1 MPTHVGPN
9 ISGEENLVFG
19 YDLSDQKNSYL
30 GEPTTNLANNTPLLG
45 GWPGSY
51 TLIDSATKTFD
62 FTTSSVEW
70 GGVAAWTT
78 FYYNVSEYTGQYV
91 TISAVV
97 ESFDETSGVFSF
109 MWIGQTVDDQVYLGY
124 SPEEDRN
131 TKTTKTRERIS
142 WSGVIGTGGKVGILI
157 WMNNGTGGPSG
168 SVKVRFSNLQVEVKS
183 HPTLF
188 VNGTRS
194 ATQGLL
200 DLKGTSTINIS
211 TTSFDNSSQLIFDGS
226 DDYITLSSTSHPT
239 GSCSME
245 IVINHTHN
253 FVGSRYLLY
262 GANGTAFWVF
272 FRGDWAGNLLYFT
285 RRVTNSGN
293 YGDSA
298 WGYTTGIYQPVP
310 ANETMH
316 LIFTHDTSS
325 GEFKCYKNGILTR
338 TVNGNLAAYGAL
350 NTTQQSHYIGGSPGD
365 NLPMTLPLF
374 KFYDRVLS
382 PSEVLN
388 NYNNIKRK
396 YGI

>member
-1 MPTHVGPN
+1 MPSSVGPN
-9 ISGEENLVFG
+9 TFGEENLVFG
-19 YDLSDQKNSYL
+19 YDLGDVRNSYK
-30 GEPTTNLANNTPLLG
+30 GEPTTNFMPNIYRDGSNIIVGTDSIGNYFQGTITRIGCPNGTSINSGSTYTFTIELRSDTTFNMSADSNQYAPENGGNDNNRVSVSYIIPNYTTPGKWVKYSTTVVMKSGLTN
-45 GWPGSY
+45 P
-51 TLIDSATKTFD
+51 TMFD
-62 FTTSSVEW
+62 FFMPQSFT
-70 GGVAAWTT
+70 GRL
-78 FYYNVSEYTGQYV
+78 YYRNAQLEYKPHATQF
-91 TISAVV
+91 T
-97 ESFDETSGVFSF
+97 
-109 MWIGQTVDDQVYLGY
+109 
-124 SPEEDRN
+124 
-131 TKTTKTRERIS
+131 
-142 WSGVIGTGGKVGILI
+142 
-157 WMNNGTGGPSG
+157 PSG
-168 SVKVRFSNLQVEVKS
+168 
-183 HPTLF
+183 T
-188 VNGTRS
+188 TRS

-200 DLKGTSTINIS
+200 DLTGNSTVDLSNV
-211 TTSFDNSSQLIFDGS
+211 SFDSNAQMTFDGS
-226 DDYITLSSTSHPT
+226 NDYATLSSASHPT

-245 IVINHTHN
+245 IVFNHTHN

-316 LIFTHDTSS
+316 LIFTHDASS

-374 KFYDRVLS
+374 KFYDRVLTA
-382 PSEVLN
+382 SEIQSN
-388 NYNNIKRK
+388 FNAIKGRFNI
-396 YGI
+396 

>member
-19 YDLSDQKNSYL
+19 YNLSDQKNSYL
-30 GEPTTNLANNTPLLG
+30 GEPTTNQANTDYARTIQFHNQGSYNNAGTISDAPEKGTDWKKIVITDRGNNFRIAQFPYIIQTYGTTKVYSVEYDFGLTSGYFFYGDGSSGFGVLQDDGKRTTARFTPPSSSDWYEALFLGHNTPASG
-45 GWPGSY
+45 IND
-51 TLIDSATKTFD
+51 TI
-62 FTTSSVEW
+62 
-70 GGVAAWTT
+70 
-78 FYYNVSEYTGQYV
+78 YYRYY
-91 TISAVV
+91 
-97 ESFDETSGVFSF
+97 
-109 MWIGQTVDDQVYLGY
+109 
-124 SPEEDRN
+124 
-131 TKTTKTRERIS
+131 
-142 WSGVIGTGGKVGILI
+142 
-157 WMNNGTGGPSG
+157 
-168 SVKVRFSNLQVEVKS
+168 QVEEKS
-183 HPTLF
+183 YPTRY
-188 VNGTRS
+188 TPTSRS
-194 ATQGLL
+194 STQGLL

-253 FVGSRYLLY
+253 FVGTRYLLY
-262 GANGTAFWVF
+262 GASGTAFSVF

-285 RRVTNSGN
+285 RRVTSSGN

-298 WGYTTGIYQPVP
+298 WGYTTGIYQPIP

-316 LIFTHDTSS
+316 LIFTHDAST

-350 NTTQQSHYIGGSPGD
+350 NTTQQSHYIGGTPGD

-374 KFYDRVLS
+374 KFHDRVLS
-382 PSEVLN
+382 SSEVLN
-388 NYNNIKRK
+388 NYNNTKRK

>member
-109 MWIGQTVDDQVYLGY
+109 MWIGQTINDETYLGY
-124 SPEEDRN
+124 SPEQDRN

-285 RRVTNSGN
+285 RRVINSGN

>member
-30 GEPTTNLANNTPLLG
+30 GEPTTNLANNTPLYG
-45 GWPGSY
+45 GWPSSY

-70 GGVAAWTT
+70 GGPAAWTT

-183 HPTLF
+183 HPTTF
-188 VNGTRS
+188 INGTRS

-200 DLKGTSTINIS
+200 DLTGNSTINLS
-211 TTSFDNSSQLIFDGS
+211 SVSFDSNSQMTFDGT
-226 DDYITLSSTSHPT
+226 DDGINLGTSSVFNQFTGEFTIDTWVNRSNLGVTWGNIIGDYYTNNTLNALEWQILMSS
-239 GSCSME
+239 
-245 IVINHTHN
+245 
-253 FVGSRYLLY
+253 
-262 GANGTAFWVF
+262 
-272 FRGDWAGNLLYFT
+272 AGNLGVYN
-285 RRVTNSGN
+285 VTNSWIVN
-293 YGDSA
+293 P
-298 WGYTTGIYQPVP
+298 I
-310 ANETMH
+310 
-316 LIFTHDTSS
+316 SS
-325 GEFKCYKNGILTR
+325 GFGPNTW
-338 TVNGNLAAYGAL
+338 VNVVLSRVGSTLSLYANSNLITSVTNTTTFGSATGNLR
-350 NTTQQSHYIGGSPGD
+350 IGVDGNGVSEPFTGFISSVKIY
-365 NLPMTLPLF
+365 NRGLT
-374 KFYDRVLS
+374 S
-382 PSEVLN
+382 SEVLN
-388 NYNNIKRK
+388 NHNNIKRK

>member
-1 MPTHVGPN
+1 
-9 ISGEENLVFG
+9 
-19 YDLSDQKNSYL
+19 
-30 GEPTTNLANNTPLLG
+30 
-45 GWPGSY
+45 
-51 TLIDSATKTFD
+51 
-62 FTTSSVEW
+62 
-70 GGVAAWTT
+70 
-78 FYYNVSEYTGQYV
+78 
-91 TISAVV
+91 
-97 ESFDETSGVFSF
+97 
-109 MWIGQTVDDQVYLGY
+109 
-124 SPEEDRN
+124 
-131 TKTTKTRERIS
+131 
-142 WSGVIGTGGKVGILI
+142 
-157 WMNNGTGGPSG
+157 
-168 SVKVRFSNLQVEVKS
+168 
-183 HPTLF
+183 
-188 VNGTRS
+188 
-194 ATQGLL
+194 
-200 DLKGTSTINIS
+200 
-211 TTSFDNSSQLIFDGS
+211 
-226 DDYITLSSTSHPT
+226 
-239 GSCSME
+239 ME
-245 IVINHTHN
+245 IIINHTHN

-262 GANGTAFWVF
+262 GASGTAFWTF

-316 LIFTHDTSS
+316 LIFTHDATT

-382 PSEVLN
+382 SSEVLN

>member
-9 ISGEENLVFG
+9 ILGEENLVFG
-19 YDLSDQKNSYL
+19 FDLKDQKNSYL
-30 GEPTTNLANNTPLLG
+30 GEPTTNQANTDYTRTIQFHNQGSYNNAGTISDAPEKGTDWKKIVITDRGNNFRIAQFPYIIQTYGTTKVYSVEYDFGLTSGYFFYGDGSSGFGVLQDDGKRTTARFTPPSSSDWYEALFLGNNT
-45 GWPGSY
+45 
-51 TLIDSATKTFD
+51 SASGINDTI
-62 FTTSSVEW
+62 
-70 GGVAAWTT
+70 
-78 FYYNVSEYTGQYV
+78 YYRYY
-91 TISAVV
+91 
-97 ESFDETSGVFSF
+97 
-109 MWIGQTVDDQVYLGY
+109 
-124 SPEEDRN
+124 
-131 TKTTKTRERIS
+131 
-142 WSGVIGTGGKVGILI
+142 
-157 WMNNGTGGPSG
+157 
-168 SVKVRFSNLQVEVKS
+168 QVEEKS
-183 HPTLF
+183 YPT
-188 VNGTRS
+188 TYTPTSRS
-194 ATQGLL
+194 STQGLL

-253 FVGSRYLLY
+253 FVGTRYLLY
-262 GANGTAFWVF
+262 GASGTAFSVF

-285 RRVTNSGN
+285 RRVTSSGN

-298 WGYTTGIYQPVP
+298 WGYTTGIYQPIP

-316 LIFTHDTSS
+316 LIFTHDAST

-350 NTTQQSHYIGGSPGD
+350 NTTQQSHYIGGTPGD

-374 KFYDRVLS
+374 KFHDRVLS
-382 PSEVLN
+382 SSEVLN

>member
-1 MPTHVGPN
+1 MPTSAGPN
-9 ISGEENLVFG
+9 IAGEENLVFG
-19 YDLSDQKNSYL
+19 YNLSDQKNSYL
-30 GEPTTNLANNTPLLG
+30 GEPTTNLANNTPLYG

-51 TLIDSATKTFD
+51 TLIDSVTKTFD

-78 FYYNVSEYTGQYV
+78 YYYNVSEYTGQYV

-97 ESFDETSGVFSF
+97 ESFDESSGVFSF

-124 SPEEDRN
+124 SPEQDRN

-142 WSGVIGTGGKVGILI
+142 WSGVIGTGGKVGITI
-157 WMNNGTGGPSG
+157 WMNNGTGGSSG
-168 SVKVRFSNLQVEVKS
+168 SIKVRFSNLQVEVKS
-183 HPTLF
+183 HPTTF
-188 VNGTRS
+188 INGTRS

-200 DLKGTSTINIS
+200 DLKGASTINIS

-245 IVINHTHN
+245 IIINHTHN
-253 FVGSRYLLY
+253 FVGTRYLLY
-262 GANGTAFWVF
+262 GASGTAFSVF

-285 RRVTNSGN
+285 RRVTSSGN

-298 WGYTTGIYQPVP
+298 WGYTTGIYQPIP

-316 LIFTHDTSS
+316 LIFTHDAST
-325 GEFKCYKNGILTR
+325 GEFICYKNGILTR

-350 NTTQQSHYIGGSPGD
+350 NTAQQSHYIGGTPGD

-382 PSEVLN
+382 SSEVLN

>member
-19 YDLSDQKNSYL
+19 YNLSDQKNSYL
-30 GEPTTNLANNTPLLG
+30 GEPTTNQANTDYARTIQFHNQGSYNNAGTISDAPEKGTDWKKIVITDRGNNFRIAQFPYIIQTYGTTKVYSVEYDFGLTSGYFFYGDGSSGFGVLQDDGKRTTARFTPPSSSDWYEALFLGNNTPASG
-45 GWPGSY
+45 IND
-51 TLIDSATKTFD
+51 TI
-62 FTTSSVEW
+62 
-70 GGVAAWTT
+70 
-78 FYYNVSEYTGQYV
+78 YYRYY
-91 TISAVV
+91 
-97 ESFDETSGVFSF
+97 
-109 MWIGQTVDDQVYLGY
+109 
-124 SPEEDRN
+124 
-131 TKTTKTRERIS
+131 
-142 WSGVIGTGGKVGILI
+142 
-157 WMNNGTGGPSG
+157 
-168 SVKVRFSNLQVEVKS
+168 QVEEKS
-183 HPTLF
+183 YPTRY
-188 VNGTRS
+188 TPTSRS
-194 ATQGLL
+194 STQGLL

-245 IVINHTHN
+245 IIINHTHN
-253 FVGSRYLLY
+253 FVGTRYLLY
-262 GANGTAFWVF
+262 GASGTAFSVF

-285 RRVTNSGN
+285 RRVTSSGN
-293 YGDSA
+293 YGDSS
-298 WGYTTGIYQPVP
+298 WGYTTGIYQPIP

-316 LIFTHDTSS
+316 LIFTHDAST
-325 GEFKCYKNGILTR
+325 GEFICYKNGILTR

-350 NTTQQSHYIGGSPGD
+350 NTAQQSHYIGGTPGD

-382 PSEVLN
+382 SSEVLN

>member
-1 MPTHVGPN
+1 
-9 ISGEENLVFG
+9 
-19 YDLSDQKNSYL
+19 
-30 GEPTTNLANNTPLLG
+30 LANNTPLYG
-45 GWPGSY
+45 GWPSSY

-142 WSGVIGTGGKVGILI
+142 WSGVIGTGGKVGITI

-253 FVGSRYLLY
+253 FVGTRYLLY
-262 GANGTAFWVF
+262 GASGTAFSVF

-298 WGYTTGIYQPVP
+298 WGYTTGIYQPIP

-316 LIFTHDTSS
+316 LIFTHDAST

-338 TVNGNLAAYGAL
+338 TVNGNLVAYGAL

-382 PSEVLN
+382 SSEVLN
-388 NYNNIKRK
+388 NYNNAKRK

>member
-1 MPTHVGPN
+1 MPTSAGPN

-19 YDLSDQKNSYL
+19 YNLSDQKNSYL
-30 GEPTTNLANNTPLLG
+30 GEPTTNQANTDYARTIQFHNQGSYNNAGTISDAPEKGTDWKKIVITDRGNNFRIAQFPYIIQTYGTTKVYSVEYDFGLTSGYFFYGDGSSGFGVLQDDGKRTTARFTPPSSSDWYEALFLGHNTPASG
-45 GWPGSY
+45 IND
-51 TLIDSATKTFD
+51 TI
-62 FTTSSVEW
+62 
-70 GGVAAWTT
+70 
-78 FYYNVSEYTGQYV
+78 YYRYY
-91 TISAVV
+91 
-97 ESFDETSGVFSF
+97 
-109 MWIGQTVDDQVYLGY
+109 
-124 SPEEDRN
+124 
-131 TKTTKTRERIS
+131 
-142 WSGVIGTGGKVGILI
+142 
-157 WMNNGTGGPSG
+157 
-168 SVKVRFSNLQVEVKS
+168 QVEEKS
-183 HPTLF
+183 YPTRY
-188 VNGTRS
+188 TPTSRS
-194 ATQGLL
+194 STQGLL

-253 FVGSRYLLY
+253 FVGTRYLLY
-262 GANGTAFWVF
+262 GASGTAFSVF

-285 RRVTNSGN
+285 RRVTSSGN

-298 WGYTTGIYQPVP
+298 WGYTTGIYQPIP

-316 LIFTHDTSS
+316 LIFTHDAST

-350 NTTQQSHYIGGSPGD
+350 NTTQQSHYIGGTPGD

-374 KFYDRVLS
+374 KFHDRVLS
-382 PSEVLN
+382 SSEVLN
-388 NYNNIKRK
+388 NYNNTKRK

>member
-9 ISGEENLVFG
+9 ILGEENLVFG
-19 YDLSDQKNSYL
+19 FDLKDQKNSYL
-30 GEPTTNLANNTPLLG
+30 GEPTTNQANTDYTRTIQFHNQGSYNNAGTISDAPEKGTDWKKIVITDRGNNFRIAQFPYIIQTYGTTKVYSVEYDFGLTSGYFFYGDGSSGFGVLQDDGKRTTARFTPPSSSDWYEALFLGNNTPASG
-45 GWPGSY
+45 IND
-51 TLIDSATKTFD
+51 TI
-62 FTTSSVEW
+62 
-70 GGVAAWTT
+70 
-78 FYYNVSEYTGQYV
+78 YYRYY
-91 TISAVV
+91 
-97 ESFDETSGVFSF
+97 
-109 MWIGQTVDDQVYLGY
+109 
-124 SPEEDRN
+124 
-131 TKTTKTRERIS
+131 
-142 WSGVIGTGGKVGILI
+142 
-157 WMNNGTGGPSG
+157 
-168 SVKVRFSNLQVEVKS
+168 QVEEKS
-183 HPTLF
+183 YPT
-188 VNGTRS
+188 TYTPTSRS
-194 ATQGLL
+194 STQGLL

-253 FVGSRYLLY
+253 FVGTRYLLY
-262 GANGTAFWVF
+262 GASGTAFSVF

-285 RRVTNSGN
+285 RRVTSSGN

-298 WGYTTGIYQPVP
+298 WGYTTGIYQPIP

-316 LIFTHDTSS
+316 LIFTHDAST

-350 NTTQQSHYIGGSPGD
+350 NTTQQSHYIGGTPGD

-374 KFYDRVLS
+374 KFHDRVLS
-382 PSEVLN
+382 SSEVLN

>member
-1 MPTHVGPN
+1 
-9 ISGEENLVFG
+9 
-19 YDLSDQKNSYL
+19 
-30 GEPTTNLANNTPLLG
+30 
-45 GWPGSY
+45 
-51 TLIDSATKTFD
+51 
-62 FTTSSVEW
+62 
-70 GGVAAWTT
+70 
-78 FYYNVSEYTGQYV
+78 
-91 TISAVV
+91 
-97 ESFDETSGVFSF
+97 
-109 MWIGQTVDDQVYLGY
+109 
-124 SPEEDRN
+124 
-131 TKTTKTRERIS
+131 
-142 WSGVIGTGGKVGILI
+142 
-157 WMNNGTGGPSG
+157 MNNGTGGPSG

-382 PSEVLN
+382 SSEVLN